1 MASVDGRP
9 DRRAEF
15 DPAAG
20 RPNGEWIA
28 ATASLVHD
36 LTRLYEAAVIED
48 GGGAPRSVSFRPQR
62 SLPDF
67 PLVTRAAA
75 YAFALHMAGE
85 MLWRIGGEPLVGVI
99 LAALEAHYGLP
110 AALMVRSA
118 WGDLPGHGRQ
128 G

>member
-1 MASVDGRP
+1 MASVDGGS
-9 DRRAEF
+9 DRWAGG
-15 DPAAG
+15 DPADG

-28 ATASLVHD
+28 LTASLVHD

-75 YAFALHMAGE
+75 HAFALHVAGE
-85 MLWRIGGEPLVGVI
+85 MLWRIGGEPLVGV
-99 LAALEAHYGLP
+99 LLEALEAHYGLP
-110 AALMVRSA
+110 AALMVRSVWA
-118 WGDLPGHGRQ
+118 DLPGSVRQ